1 MKKIFIGIDF
11 SKEKFDATVIRAED
25 LSEMLSVGHQEFINK
40 ATGYRKMLRWVD
52 SLCGADTC
60 EDWLFCGEN
69 TGGYSQMMSDYLYS
83 KGYDLW
89 IENALSI
96 KRAFAMKRGKSDRSD
111 SLMIAEYAMR
121 YQDKA
126 CLYEPLSP
134 ALSQLREVFLY
145 RHMLVRHKCS
155 FEVRRIEK
163 RLTQQKSS
171 AKTMIS
177 QSSRHILTELN
188 HEIQKCNQRI
198 QELVR
203 SDEELSRIFGIIT
216 SMPGVGTLNAVCL
229 MVFTNNFTKFDY
241 NARKIAC
248 YYGVAPFS
256 RDSGTSVHSAP
267 KVGYLANKMI
277 KSLLTQAALAAVNF
291 CPAMSM
297 YYHRLVDKGKKPMV
311 ALNNVKNKMLT
322 IITAMVKNEC
332 KYQPEYI
339 SINARSEMLNK

>member
-11 SKEKFDATVIRAED
+11 SKEKFDASVITAGVQG
-25 LSEMLSVGHQEFINK
+25 EMSPMGHEEFTNSV
-40 ATGYRKMLRWVD
+40 TGYRRMLRWVR
-52 SLCGADTC
+52 SLCGDTV

-69 TGGYSQMMSDYLYS
+69 TGGYSRMMSDFLFAHS
-83 KGYDLW
+83 YDLW
-89 IENALSI
+89 IENALSV
-96 KRAFAMKRGKSDRSD
+96 KRAFPLKRVKSDRVD

-121 YQDKA
+121 FHDRA
-126 CLYEPLSP
+126 SLYKPLSP

-163 RLTQQKSS
+163 RFTQEKS
-171 AKTMIS
+171 AVKTMIS

-188 HEIQKCNQRI
+188 HEIRKCNQRI
-198 QELVR
+198 LELVH

-229 MVFTNNFTKFDY
+229 MVYTDNFTRFGY
-241 NARKIAC
+241 NPRKIAC
-248 YYGVAPFS
+248 YYGVAPFG

-267 KVGYLANKMI
+267 KVGYMANKMI

-291 CPAMSM
+291 CPEMGR
-297 YYHRLVDKGKKPMV
+297 YYRRLVDRGKKPMV
-311 ALNNVKNKMLT
+311 ALNNVKNKMLAV
-322 IITAMVKNEC
+322 ITAMVRNDCE
-332 KYQPEYI
+332 YQPDHLLV
-339 SINARSEMLNK
+339 SLSVEMLNK

>member
-11 SKEKFDATVIRAED
+11 SKEKFDASVITTGVQ
-25 LSEMLSVGHQEFINK
+25 SEMSPLGHEEFRNS
-40 ATGYRKMLRWVD
+40 TPGYRRMLRWVRG
-52 SLCGADTC
+52 LCGTAGS

-69 TGGYSQMMSDYLYS
+69 TGGYSRMMSDFLYS
-83 KGYDLW
+83 QGYDLW

-96 KRAFAMKRGKSDRSD
+96 KRAFPLKRGKSDRTD
-111 SLMIAEYAMR
+111 ALMIAEYAMR
-121 YQDKA
+121 FHDRA
-126 CLYEPLSP
+126 SLYSPLSP

-163 RLTQQKSS
+163 RFTQEKS
-171 AKTMIS
+171 AVKTMIS

-188 HEIQKCNQRI
+188 HEIEKCNRRI
-198 QELVR
+198 QELVH

-229 MVFTNNFTKFDY
+229 MVYTDNFTRFGY
-241 NARKIAC
+241 NSRKIAC
-248 YYGVAPFS
+248 YYGVAPFG

-267 KVGYLANKMI
+267 RVGYIANKMI

-291 CPAMSM
+291 CPEMGT
-297 YYHRLVDKGKKPMV
+297 YYHRLVDRGKKPMV
-311 ALNNVKNKMLT
+311 ALNNVKNKMLA
-322 IITAMVKNEC
+322 IITAMVRNEC
-332 KYQPEYI
+332 EYQQKQLPVPA
-339 SINARSEMLNK
+339 SSEMLNK